1 MKFVTFHRPGDPRPR
16 LGLDN
21 RDEYSYTDLTG
32 RFPDDPDFASLLAL
46 IDGGQPAL
54 DKAWAAYLR
63 LDADSIVQRDV
74 VTLLAPFRPRRL
86 RDCSLIV
93 AHLRPSLVRTVQWLG
108 THGDERPLPTAMAAT
123 DRLMSALYDPAAS
136 IGFADRDP
144 DTGAAPGGVLTWPS
158 ASEILDYELELAV
171 VIGKSGRDVTAED
184 AEAHI
189 FGYTVYNDWSLRDV
203 QARNILGS
211 GDVHGDAKD
220 FPHSN
225 AIGPCVVTKDEVP
238 DPRGLAMT
246 VRVNGQVWG
255 RGSSSEMV
263 HGFDDAVV
271 ELSRGADIR
280 AGEVWGTGTVP
291 GGSSFE
297 LGRRL
302 PRPALVELEV
312 ERIGTLAH
320 YVVPES

>member
-21 RDEYSYTDLTG
+21 RDEYSYTDLTA
-32 RFPDDPDFASLLAL
+32 RFPGDPDFASMLAL

-54 DKAWAAYLR
+54 DKAWDAYLH
-63 LDADSIVQRDV
+63 LDADSIVERDV

-108 THGDERPLPTAMAAT
+108 MHGDGRPLPTAMAAT
-123 DRLMSALYDPAAS
+123 DRLMSALYDPAAP

-144 DTGAAPGGVLTWPS
+144 DTGAAPGGVLSWPS
-158 ASEILDYELELAV
+158 TSEILDYELELAV
-171 VIGKSGRDVTAED
+171 VIGRSGRDVTPED
-184 AEAHI
+184 ADAHI

-225 AIGPCVVTKDEVP
+225 AIGPCVVTKDEIP
-238 DPRGLAMT
+238 DPRALAMT
-246 VRVNGQVWG
+246 VRVNGREWG

-271 ELSRGADIR
+271 ELSRGAEIR

>member
-1 MKFVTFHRPGDPRPR
+1 MKFVTFQRPGDPRPR

-32 RFPDDPDFASLLAL
+32 RFPDDPDFASMLAL

-123 DRLMSALYDPAAS
+123 DRLMSALYDPAGS